1 MKRFL
6 SFTLLSFTLLS
17 FVLLSFVLLSFSLLL
32 LTTTSTSS
40 AKNLDIAFT
49 TEELAFIRAH
59 PEIRLGVDPN
69 FVPYEFID
77 TDGEYKG
84 IAADYIQLISDKC
97 GINMVVEP
105 DLTWTEAYEKA
116 VKGEIDVLPCVSKT
130 AEREAIFLYSN
141 AYYYFNRA
149 IYVRKDNNTI
159 TSMADLSG
167 QMVAVQADSSHEGYL
182 RTFSDIDLSLFS
194 TVEEALKAVSDGS
207 ELAYVGNEDTS
218 NYLVQEYGITN
229 LKSITI
235 ITASENGLYFAVRND
250 WPELT
255 SILNKCLA
263 SITKK
268 ERLTI
273 DNNWSGVDKALAYQQ
288 NLRTVIAISSI
299 VAFGLILSFYWI
311 VRLRKQ
317 VKLRIIAEEN
327 AKQLKEAAEM
337 ENEFKS
343 IFLAR
348 MSHEIRTPLNAITGM
363 TYLLGKTDVSSSQK
377 LYLDKITHAAKSML
391 GIINDILDF
400 SKIEAGKIELEKLPF
415 SLDSTLE
422 QVVNIISYKVE
433 EQGLEFSVHKDSD
446 VPTFFYGDSLRL
458 QQILTNLINNAIKFT
473 KNGSVRVAIN
483 MVSKTSDSCILQF
496 EIKDTGIGMS
506 PDQLKQI
513 FQSFGQ
519 GDETIS
525 RKFGGTGLGLT
536 ISKNLI
542 ELMGGNVHVE
552 STVDVGSTFAFTVSL
567 TIDAAKEY
575 HDSSIKASI
584 DFNTLSILVVEKS
597 QFYTNLLKDYLT
609 NFHISI
615 DFASSGEQGISKLAD
630 ANKSDHKSYDLL
642 LLDYLT
648 PTENGIEYYGN
659 LIDLFPKP
667 PKCILMIPIAREY
680 IFEKIEDAGI
690 SIGIMKPFM
699 PSILFNSILE
709 LTKKKIINLPPINKM
724 SMANENTTMISAHIL
739 VVDDNKTNQMIAE
752 SILSQIGCTISLAN
766 DGKEGYEFFV
776 AHQESLDLILMDLHM
791 PVLNGLESS
800 ELIRKIDK
808 EIPIIAMT
816 ADAITGI
823 EEKCRASGINFYIS
837 KPFDPEQFLQT
848 IIEVLKSSKTARTL
862 SPPPTPAP
870 AINVAEAA
878 SRIGTNNAFFIEILK
893 QFYMESVDIEQ
904 DITAAINSYNYE
916 AAADIAHKL
925 KSSSGNIGANDLYKI
940 TSELN
945 SVLKTNDQ
953 AAASELLPPF
963 LLQLDR
969 VLKEIAN
976 LINS

>member
-1 MKRFL
+1 
-6 SFTLLSFTLLS
+6 
-17 FVLLSFVLLSFSLLL
+17 
-32 LTTTSTSS
+32 
-40 AKNLDIAFT
+40 AD
-49 TEELAFIRAH
+49 
-59 PEIRLGVDPN
+59 
-69 FVPYEFID
+69 
-77 TDGEYKG
+77 
-84 IAADYIQLISDKC
+84 DYINLISEKC
-97 GINMVVEP
+97 GIKMVVEP
-105 DLTWTEAYEKA
+105 DLTWAEAYAKA
-116 VKGEIDVLPCVSKT
+116 AKGEIDVLPCVSKT

-141 AYYYFNRA
+141 PYYYFNRA
-149 IYVRKDNNTI
+149 IYVQEDNNTI
-159 TSMADLSG
+159 TSMYDLSG

-182 RTFSDIDLSLFS
+182 RTFTDINLSLFS
-194 TVEEALKAVSDGS
+194 TVGDALKAVSKGT

-235 ITASENGLYFAVRND
+235 VTASENGLYFAVRKD

-268 ERLTI
+268 ERLMI

-288 NLRTVIAISSI
+288 NLRTIIVISSVI
-299 VAFGLILSFYWI
+299 AFGLILSFYWI
-311 VRLRKQ
+311 IRLRKQ
-317 VKLRIIAEEN
+317 VKLRMVAEQN
-327 AKQLKEAAEM
+327 LKQLKEEAET
-337 ENEFKS
+337 ENELKS

-363 TYLLGKTDVSSSQK
+363 TYLLGKTDVSSAQK

-400 SKIEAGKIELEKLPF
+400 SKIEAGKIVLEKLPF
-415 SLDSTLE
+415 SLDTTLE

-433 EQGLEFSVHKDSD
+433 EQGLEFSIHKDSD

-458 QQILTNLINNAIKFT
+458 QQILINLINNAIKFT
-473 KNGSVRVAIN
+473 KKGFVRASISL
-483 MVSKTSDSCILQF
+483 VSKTNDSCILQF
-496 EIKDTGIGMS
+496 KIEDTGIGMS
-506 PDQLKQI
+506 PDQLKAI

-542 ELMGGNVHVE
+542 ELMGGEVHVE
-552 STVDVGSTFAFTVSL
+552 STEDVGSTFLFTVSL
-567 TIDAAKEY
+567 TVDATQEY
-575 HDSSIKASI
+575 NDSSIKASI
-584 DFNTLSILVVEKS
+584 DFNTLSILVIEKS
-597 QFYTNLLKDYLT
+597 PFYTNLLRDYLT
-609 NFHISI
+609 NFHISF
-615 DFASSGEQGISKLAD
+615 DFASSGEQGISKLVE
-630 ANKSDHKSYDLL
+630 ANKSDKKSYDLI

-659 LIDLFPKP
+659 LIELFPRL

-680 IFEKIEDAGI
+680 IFEKIEEAGI

-699 PSILFNSILE
+699 PSTLFNSILE
-709 LTKKKIINLPPINKM
+709 LTKKKIVNLPPISKVTTTGD
-724 SMANENTTMISAHIL
+724 ATTMVSAHIL

-752 SILSQIGCTISLAN
+752 SILSQIGCQISLAN

-776 AHQESLDLILMDLHM
+776 AHQDNLDLILMDLHM

-823 EEKCRASGINFYIS
+823 EDKCKASGINFYIS
-837 KPFDPEQFLQT
+837 KPFDPEMFLQT
-848 IIEVLKSSKTARTL
+848 IIDVLKSREEA
-862 SPPPTPAP
+862 PTPA
-870 AINVAEAA
+870 INIAETI
-878 SRIGTNNAFFIEILK
+878 SRIGTNKAFFLEILK
-893 QFYMESVDIEQ
+893 QFFIESVDIAQ
-904 DITAAINSYNYE
+904 DITDAIDSDNYQ

-945 SVLKTNDQ
+945 AALKANDQ
-953 AAASELLPPF
+953 ATASELLPPF

-969 VLKEIAN
+969 VLKEVAK